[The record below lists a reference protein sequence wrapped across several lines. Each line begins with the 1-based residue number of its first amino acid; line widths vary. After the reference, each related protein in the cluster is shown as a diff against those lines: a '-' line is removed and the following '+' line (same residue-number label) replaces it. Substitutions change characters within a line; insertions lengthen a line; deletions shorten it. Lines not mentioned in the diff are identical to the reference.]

1 MRLLSSHTMCP
12 VASTSGRQPTS
23 RSPAPAPLP
32 SRCWAGCQA
41 AGVSQP
47 LPAQQ
52 QQAGAAPP
60 AAAAAAAPRPHR
72 RRRGPAPARVTNERR
87 EINDPDV
94 LKGTDLDPNDAGWV
108 TVDPEN
114 PLPNPQLGDMER
126 TIGLPYEEAL
136 FLDDVDAEA
145 QAYWFTE
152 PEGGWQT
159 EKLRLRRMEEV
170 PDQEAE
176 AEDEFRH
183 TGPDA
188 VGRTPLS
195 ELREGAVVE
204 GEVVAN
210 MFYHGA
216 QVDIGAEWDAL
227 LPIDEEEWQEV
238 GTSLA
243 PGTRLQLRIHR
254 VRDEQLFRFPIQLA
268 AIDPALAEMVMAP
281 EEHKPP
287 MDLRVL
293 TMPPEEIAARSEGQR
308 VWTPEKVYLE
318 TQGDFSF
325 RTGADLSEPDSRNE
339 LSLSQQQL
347 ALMDSIVDQAA
358 DLL

>member
-1 MRLLSSHTMCP
+1 MRLLASQTVMAA
-12 VASTSGRQPTS
+12 ASTSGRQPTS
-23 RSPAPAPLP
+23 RSSAAPS
-32 SRCWAGCQA
+32 SRCCAGRQA
-41 AGVSQP
+41 AGAGISQP
-47 LPAQQ
+47 LPPLQ
-52 QQAGAAPP
+52 QQAGGAPP
-60 AAAAAAAPRPHR
+60 AAATAPRFQH

-87 EINDPDV
+87 EINDPAV
-94 LKGTDLDPNDAGWV
+94 LKGTDLDPDDAGWV

-126 TIGLPYEEAL
+126 AIGLPYEEAL

-170 PDQEAE
+170 PAQEAE

-183 TGPDA
+183 TGADA
-188 VGRTPLS
+188 VGRAPLS

-210 MFYHGA
+210 ILYHGA
-216 QVDIGAEWDAL
+216 QVDIGAAWDGL
-227 LPIDEEEWQEV
+227 LPIAEEQWPEV

-243 PGTRLQLRIHR
+243 PGTRVQLRIHR
-254 VRDEQLFRFPIQLA
+254 VRDDQLFRFPIQLA
-268 AIDPALAEMVMAP
+268 AVDPALAEVVMPP

-293 TMPPEEIAARSEGQR
+293 TMPPEEIAERSEGLR
-308 VWTPEKVYLE
+308 TWTADKVFLE
-318 TQGDFSF
+318 TEGDFSY
-325 RTGADLSEPDSRNE
+325 RTGTDLSEPDKRQE
-339 LSLSQQQL
+339 VSLSQQQQTAMDAAVDAL
-347 ALMDSIVDQAA
+347 AG
-358 DLL
+358 LL

>member
-1 MRLLSSHTMCP
+1 M
-12 VASTSGRQPTS
+12 
-23 RSPAPAPLP
+23 
-32 SRCWAGCQA
+32 
-41 AGVSQP
+41 
-47 LPAQQ
+47 
-52 QQAGAAPP
+52 
-60 AAAAAAAPRPHR
+60 
-72 RRRGPAPARVTNERR
+72 RR
-87 EINDPDV
+87 EINDPAV
-94 LKGTDLDPNDAGWV
+94 LKGTDLDPNDEGWV

-114 PLPNPQLGDMER
+114 PLPNPQLGDLER

-152 PEGGWQT
+152 PEEGWQT
-159 EKLRLRRMEEV
+159 EKLRLRKMEEL

-195 ELREGAVVE
+195 ELREGAVVQ

-216 QVDIGAEWDAL
+216 QVDIGAEWDGL
-227 LPIDEEEWQEV
+227 LPIDEEQWQEV

-243 PGTRLQLRIHR
+243 PGTQLQLRIHR
-254 VRDEQLFRFPIQLA
+254 VRDAQLFRFPIQLA
-268 AIDPALAEMVMAP
+268 AVDAELAEVVMPP

-293 TMPPEEIAARSEGQR
+293 AMPPEEIAARSEGMR
-308 VWTPEKVYLE
+308 TWTPEKVFLE
-318 TQGDFSF
+318 TQGDFSY
-325 RTGADLSEPDSRNE
+325 RTGADLSEPDTRKE
-339 LSLSQQQL
+339 VSLTRQQH
-347 ALMDSIVDQAA
+347 AAMDAAVDQLPG
-358 DLL
+358 LL